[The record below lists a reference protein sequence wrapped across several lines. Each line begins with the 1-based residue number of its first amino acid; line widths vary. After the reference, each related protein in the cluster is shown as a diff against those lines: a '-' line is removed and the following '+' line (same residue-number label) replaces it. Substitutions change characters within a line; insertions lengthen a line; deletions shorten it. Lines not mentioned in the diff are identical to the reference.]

1 MFSREE
7 SKKIRKEFWT
17 SFGKQSPKKWIL
29 YDTKIK
35 EINLKFHFD
44 TKKASV
50 GIIID
55 TEDELIK
62 EYYFEKFE
70 SLKNLL
76 LSEVDKDFIL
86 DPNFETESGKI
97 IGNIY
102 LPKENVSIHNKKTWP
117 EVFEFFNT
125 KMLSL
130 EQFFIEY
137 YHIIKQ

>member
-7 SKKIRKEFWT
+7 SKQIRKEFWT
-17 SFGKQSPKKWIL
+17 TFGKQSLKKWIL

-76 LSEVDKDFIL
+76 LTEVDKNFIF
-86 DPNFETESGKI
+86 DPTFETESGKI
-97 IGNIY
+97 IANIY
-102 LPKENVSIHNKKTWP
+102 LPLENVTIHNKKSWP
-117 EVFEFFNT
+117 EVFQFFNK
-125 KMLSL
+125 KMLAL
-130 EQFFIEY
+130 EHFFIEY
-137 YHIIKQ
+137 YEFIKQ